1 MSIILNYEF
10 PRKKNSHGD
19 DVSIDECQLMYDIEK
34 P

>member
-10 PRKKNSHGD
+10 PRKNNSFSD